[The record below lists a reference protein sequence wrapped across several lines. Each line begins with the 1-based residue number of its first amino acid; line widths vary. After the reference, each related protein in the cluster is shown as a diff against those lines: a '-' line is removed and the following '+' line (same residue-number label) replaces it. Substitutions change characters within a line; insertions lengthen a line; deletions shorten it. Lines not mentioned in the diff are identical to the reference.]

1 MVFISPNILHIV
13 LCVLT
18 KIAPHKSQKV
28 EHMKER
34 RFSLQGAYAG
44 FVYTYAVAPPM
55 SLPHKTAGY
64 LASIFW
70 AAITAGRLL
79 SIPLSYRFQPVKL
92 LIFNLVRPIKHLEV
106 IYITWWYINA
116 KWSIYPLLCFFICLL
131 QAGAIVTVLLLLI
144 FYTSSIFLFVGTCL
158 CGLFLSSIFPCM
170 LAYTEDILDYQG
182 KMKCYLRIKNNS
194 AVEWVQEVK

>member
-1 MVFISPNILHIV
+1 
-13 LCVLT
+13 
-18 KIAPHKSQKV
+18 
-28 EHMKER
+28 
-34 RFSLQGAYAG
+34 
-44 FVYTYAVAPPM
+44 M

-79 SIPLSYRFQPVKL
+79 SIPLSYRFQPMRLLMFNIVRPNKYFQYLHLVDEKNIYRNMNKL
-92 LIFNLVRPIKHLEV
+92 LILF
-106 IYITWWYINA
+106 
-116 KWSIYPLLCFFICLL
+116 CFVFL
-131 QAGAIVTVLLLLI
+131 QAGAIVTVLMLLI

-182 KMKCYLRIKNNS
+182 IMKCFM
-194 AVEWVQEVK
+194 AQ

>member
-1 MVFISPNILHIV
+1 MNVP
-13 LCVLT
+13 
-18 KIAPHKSQKV
+18 KSAV
-28 EHMKER
+28 
-34 RFSLQGAYAG
+34 SLQGAYAG
-44 FVYTYAVAPPM
+44 FVYTYGVEEPI

-92 LIFNLVRPIKHLEV
+92 LMFNLVRAACATALHTKREKIW
-106 IYITWWYINA
+106 IDQQIT
-116 KWSIYPLLCFFICLL
+116 LFCVFL
-131 QAGAIVTVLLLLI
+131 QAGAIVTVLMLLI
-144 FYTSSIFLFVGTCL
+144 FYTSKIFLFVGTCL

-182 KMKCYLRIKNNS
+182 IP
-194 AVEWVQEVK
+194 AVVK